1 MNKAKL
7 LHSKRVYA
15 GKISIRKDEF
25 ILQDKKIEKEIVEH
39 SPSVGLIPII
49 DYSNILLITQY
60 RHPAKRTLLEIPAG
74 RIEDG
79 ETKEQAARRE
89 LYEETGYTGTLSFLT
104 KWYLAPSYDTELMY
118 VFLVTN
124 LKKMRDKQGSDDDEN
139 IKLKKLGLKT
149 ALKKCINGEIIDCK
163 TVAALLVYQEYIKWY
178 KNKNKNNNN
187 NNKMV

>member
-1 MNKAKL
+1 MNKVKV
-7 LHSKRVYA
+7 LHSKRVYS

-25 ILQDKKIEKEIVEH
+25 ILQDKKIQKEIVEH
-39 SPSVGLIPII
+39 SPSVGLVPII

-60 RHPAKRTLLEIPAG
+60 RHPTKKTLLEIPAG
-74 RIEDG
+74 KIEDG

-89 LYEETGYTGTLSFLT
+89 LYEETGYAGTLSFLT

-118 VFLVTN
+118 IFLVTN
-124 LKKMRDKQGSDDDEN
+124 LKKMSHKQGKDDDEN

-163 TVAALLVYQEYIKWY
+163 TVAALLVYQEYIKQ
-178 KNKNKNNNN
+178 
-187 NNKMV
+187 MV

>member
-1 MNKAKL
+1 MNKVKL

-25 ILQDKKIEKEIVEH
+25 ILQDKKIQKEIVEH
-39 SPSVGLIPII
+39 SPSVGLVPII

-74 RIEDG
+74 KIEDG

-89 LYEETGYTGTLSFLT
+89 LYEETGYVGTLSFLT

-118 VFLVTN
+118 IFLVTN
-124 LKKMRDKQGSDDDEN
+124 LKKMSDKQGRDADEN
-139 IKLKKLGLKT
+139 IKLKKISLKT
-149 ALKKCINGEIIDCK
+149 ALKRCINGEIIDCK
-163 TVAALLVYQEYIKWY
+163 TVAALLVYQEYVKQMI
-178 KNKNKNNNN
+178 
-187 NNKMV
+187 